1 MLVRFYLKLGLPSK
15 RFPCQTN
22 TNIKKFISQ
31 FWQRNILWLKSIK
44 CTIAHVRNLWNINY
58 NQCIRKMMV
67 RAMMQTMSVNFG
79 CALFIVFN
87 IPHAYNMSV
96 QQTILQYL
104 VLLVFGR
111 WDEMCKVTGKC
122 VTYVSHYYSWY
133 AWYTE
138 GFWKSTNSYL
148 SNCSERDNNSRYSY
162 ASERWSKLILWC
174 VSNAFY
180 YLLSRWL
187 MIFILNIYR

>member
-79 CALFIVFN
+79 CALFIVRF
-87 IPHAYNMSV
+87 
-96 QQTILQYL
+96 QYSACIQH
-104 VLLVFGR
+104 VR
-111 WDEMCKVTGKC
+111 
-122 VTYVSHYYSWY
+122 
-133 AWYTE
+133 
-138 GFWKSTNSYL
+138 STNDFAIFSSFGFRALRWNVQGYRKMCNICITLLFVICMIYGGVLKKYEFL
-148 SNCSERDNNSRYSY
+148 SIELQWARQQ
-162 ASERWSKLILWC
+162 
-174 VSNAFY
+174 
-180 YLLSRWL
+180 
-187 MIFILNIYR
+187 